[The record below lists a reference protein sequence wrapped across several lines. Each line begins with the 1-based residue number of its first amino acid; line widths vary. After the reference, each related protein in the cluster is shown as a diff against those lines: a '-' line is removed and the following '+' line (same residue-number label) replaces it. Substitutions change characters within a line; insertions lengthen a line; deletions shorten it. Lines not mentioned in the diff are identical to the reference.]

1 MITKE
6 NSHYH
11 QSRPCGI
18 RTKNG
23 GQLRDLV
30 SKPVS
35 SDGHLRKVKTTRIR
49 QPLVQWQVKAGLVI
63 ANLNIME
70 R

>member
-1 MITKE
+1 MRYPNKKRR
-6 NSHYH
+6 SVAG
-11 QSRPCGI
+11 PCQ
-18 RTKNG
+18 
-23 GQLRDLV
+23 QL
-30 SKPVS
+30 VS

-49 QPLVQWQVKAGLVI
+49 QPLVQWQVKAGFVI